1 MMEMPVY
8 KHILVATD
16 GSDVGE
22 RGFEQGLALAKALGG
37 RVTVLTVTEPFPIY
51 AGGDLGFPS
60 SATMIATYGSDQSE
74 AAEALL
80 ARARQSAERE
90 GVDVETVHV
99 ADAQPAEAIIDVAKS
114 RNCDLIAMGSHGRR
128 GVGRLVLGSKTWEVV
143 AHSEVPVLVV
153 R

>member
-1 MMEMPVY
+1 
-8 KHILVATD
+8 
-16 GSDVGE
+16 
-22 RGFEQGLALAKALGG
+22 
-37 RVTVLTVTEPFPIY
+37 
-51 AGGDLGFPS
+51 
-60 SATMIATYGSDQSE
+60 
-74 AAEALL
+74 
-80 ARARQSAERE
+80 
-90 GVDVETVHV
+90 VETVHV